1 VLPLELPA
9 PANDGDIDVPAYA
22 ELHALSDFS
31 FQRGASSARE
41 LFERAKEIGYT
52 ALAITDECSLS
63 GIVRGLEASL
73 EIELPM
79 IVGSEF
85 RLADGT
91 ALVLL
96 VENQAGYTELC
107 RLITLGRRR
116 APKGR
121 YELHRADLE
130 NLADGLCLLWAPGLA
145 RRRTAPVPARRGR
158 TGRAA

>member
-1 VLPLELPA
+1 M
-9 PANDGDIDVPAYA
+9 YA

-31 FQRGASSARE
+31 FQRGASNARE
-41 LFERAKEIGYT
+41 LFERAKEVGYT

-73 EIELPM
+73 ETGLPL

-91 ALVLL
+91 VLVLL

-107 RLITLGRRR
+107 RIITLARRR
-116 APKGR
+116 AAKGR
-121 YELHRADLE
+121 YELHRGDVEVLGE
-130 NLADGLCLLWAPGLA
+130 GLSVGAHDFP
-145 RRRTAPVPARRGR
+145 
-158 TGRAA
+158 